1 MKLEC
6 HASSYRITA
15 AERIVGRREHVTAV
29 VSRRTDVAAN
39 HLRFVIEQVDD
50 SSSQRKRVGHVE
62 DGGQIKVMF
71 RRDRAEIFEERVSNQ
86 RLDFDRVDKAPAK
99 RKINLVE
106 AERRTLRERELRLN

>member
-1 MKLEC
+1 
-6 HASSYRITA
+6 
-15 AERIVGRREHVTAV
+15 
-29 VSRRTDVAAN
+29 
-39 HLRFVIEQVDD
+39 
-50 SSSQRKRVGHVE
+50 
-62 DGGQIKVMF
+62 MF